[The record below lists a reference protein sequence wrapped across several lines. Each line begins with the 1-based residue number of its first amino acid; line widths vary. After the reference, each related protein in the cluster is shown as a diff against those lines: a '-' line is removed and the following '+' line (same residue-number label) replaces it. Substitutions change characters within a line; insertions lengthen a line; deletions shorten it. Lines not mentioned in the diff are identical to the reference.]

1 MLETIQV
8 HTPDHSAVV
17 DVTDLIGQKVR
28 ESGVKSGICLAY
40 IPHTTAGIMVNE
52 GADPAVMEDVLASL
66 DRLVPWRAGYKH
78 TEGNAAAHIKAILV
92 GGSTHLIIDNGRLML
107 GTWERIFLCEFDGPR
122 TRKIR
127 MKIMSDQETVRGN
140 E

>member
-8 HTPDHSAVV
+8 NTPDHCVTV
-17 DVTDLIGQKVR
+17 DVTDLISRKVQ
-28 ESGVKSGICLAY
+28 ESGIKSGLCVVY

-52 GADPAVMEDVLASL
+52 GADPAVMDDVLNTL
-66 DRLVPWRAGYKH
+66 DKMVPWRGGYKH
-78 TEGNAAAHIKAILV
+78 TEGNSAAHIKTILV
-92 GGSTHLIIDNGRLML
+92 GGSTHIIIDNGRLML

-127 MKIMSDQETVRGN
+127 IKLMSD
-140 E
+140 

>member
-8 HTPDHSAVV
+8 NTPDHCVML
-17 DVTDLIGQKVR
+17 DVTDLISRMVQG
-28 ESGVKSGICLAY
+28 SGIRSGLCVVY

-52 GADPAVMEDVLASL
+52 GADPAVMDDVMSTL
-66 DRLVPWRAGYKH
+66 DKMVPWRGGYKH
-78 TEGNAAAHIKAILV
+78 TEGNSAAHIKTILV
-92 GGSTHLIIDNGRLML
+92 GGSTHIIIDSGRLML

-127 MKIMSDQETVRGN
+127 IKLMSD
-140 E
+140 

>member
-8 HTPDHSAVV
+8 HTPDHSVVV

-28 ESGVKSGICLAY
+28 ESGVKSGICLVY
-40 IPHTTAGIMVNE
+40 IPHTTAAIMVNE
-52 GADPAVMEDVLASL
+52 GADPAVMDDVLSSL

-92 GGSTHLIIDNGRLML
+92 GGSTHLIIDSGRLML

-127 MKIMSDQETVRGN
+127 MKIMSDE
-140 E
+140 